1 MGRGGHPKDRQP
13 IASSMVSR
21 SRVAILRDW
30 WTSHCCLPGPRTM
43 VKDGE
48 RKPGMRRSEARSYPS
63 LAARAWRTCEPVAK
77 RYAEQT
83 IHWSENDR
91 AVTATGWV
99 SIETDEPDRSIG
111 RPNALRVWRAEKP
124 LSTKDASTKATSCMY
139 GLLP

>member
-1 MGRGGHPKDRQP
+1 
-13 IASSMVSR
+13 
-21 SRVAILRDW
+21 
-30 WTSHCCLPGPRTM
+30 M
-43 VKDGE
+43 VKDAE

-63 LAARAWRTCEPVAK
+63 LTARAWRTCEPVAK